1 MPDRPLIYA
10 GLAVFVGL
18 ITFPIWYNR
27 VAGTT
32 SAAPVLQK
40 PVKGDRCIY
49 PAEFMRASHMNVLMD
64 WRDQVVRSN
73 NRLVTAGGRTY
84 TMSLTGTCMDCHA
97 SKADFCDKCHNYAG
111 VKPYCWDC
119 HIDPALLKGRGAPQ
133 AAFLREGGPHVD

>member
-27 VAGTT
+27 AAGTS
-32 SAAPVLQK
+32 SAAPALQK

-49 PAEFMRASHMNVLMD
+49 PTQFMRASHMDVLAE

-73 NRLVTAGGRTY
+73 NRLVTVGGRTY
-84 TMSLTGTCMDCHA
+84 TMSLTGACLECHA
-97 SKADFCDKCHNYAG
+97 SKADFCDKCHDYAG

-119 HIDPALLKGRGAPQ
+119 HIDPALLKGQGPPQ
-133 AAFLREGGPHVD
+133 VASISAGGSHVD